1 MIFSSVKALGQFP
14 AQVFTTARQLF
25 TSQKR
30 SPSGPVSIVG
40 IGQIT
45 GEIASAPNATL
56 SAKTHDFLML
66 IASVNLFLFLFNM
79 IPVLPL
85 DGGHIGGALYEG
97 TRRVIARIRR
107 KPRPGPVDTAKMWP
121 LAYGVTLLLI
131 AMSLVTVLADI
142 IKPIG

>member
-1 MIFSSVKALGQFP
+1 
-14 AQVFTTARQLF
+14 
-25 TSQKR
+25 
-30 SPSGPVSIVG
+30 
-40 IGQIT
+40 
-45 GEIASAPNATL
+45 
-56 SAKTHDFLML
+56 ML

-97 TRRVIARIRR
+97 ARRVVARLRR

-121 LAYGVTLLLI
+121 LAYAVTLFLI

-142 IKPIG
+142 IKPLG